1 MQIKDRRLLMGAAGV
16 VVAIIALRYLAR
28 IPGWFKQRR
37 EERQWT
43 VVNNLTPDRLLARC
57 GQPLADDTRNLYP
70 MVARDIRYLAT
81 GGQTIVFKFSR
92 TSEQDSEWH
101 FTSMQDAS
109 SGVRYETPAAK
120 ITALS
125 CLDSSK

>member
-1 MQIKDRRLLMGAAGV
+1 MKITDQRLLVMTAGV
-16 VVAIIALRYLAR
+16 IVAVVAARYLLLL
-28 IPGWFKQRR
+28 PGWMKQRK

-43 VVNNLTPDRLLARC
+43 VVSNLTPDRLLSRC
-57 GQPLADDTRNLYP
+57 GQPLADDTRDLYP
-70 MVARDIRYLAT
+70 IVARDMRYLAI

-92 TSEQDSEWH
+92 TSEQGSEWL
-101 FTSMQDAS
+101 FTAMQDAS
-109 SGVRYETPAAK
+109 SGAKYETPAAK